1 LVSPRIGCLHNSE
14 AIIVDGCRRLARKG
28 SVTDPQYALS
38 HWLAGTG
45 KRRGTKDA
53 RMPQKVLWMRRQRV
67 LRRLLRKYRETKK
80 IDCHLYHELYNK
92 SKGNVFKVSTPSLH
106 EAIVDTPHPVQGC
119 CDGDL
124 LVPSRFDSVP
134 LPTATVP
141 AAVYSLGFV
150 TDYHRAQNKRVL
162 MEYIHK
168 RKATDTRQR
177 ALADQA
183 EARRSRVRAARER
196 REERQVKAKA
206 DLMQSYED
214 NDKKS
219 KK

>member
-1 LVSPRIGCLHNSE
+1 M
-14 AIIVDGCRRLARKG
+14 AIYWSRHG
-28 SVTDPQYALS
+28 SVACLSPQ
-38 HWLAGTG
+38 
-45 KRRGTKDA
+45 
-53 RMPQKVLWMRRQRV
+53 RQF
-67 LRRLLRKYRETKK
+67 LRRC
-80 IDCHLYHELYNK
+80 IHWA
-92 SKGNVFKVSTPSLH
+92 P
-106 EAIVDTPHPVQGC
+106 
-119 CDGDL
+119 
-124 LVPSRFDSVP
+124 
-134 LPTATVP
+134 
-141 AAVYSLGFV
+141 V